1 MTKNAWRS
9 LLYIAL
15 CVKGGL
21 GCLVVSAVEKV
32 PNVGEDF
39 TRPLGQASPKVR

>member
-32 PNVGEDF
+32 PNVGESGHNGGKMQ
-39 TRPLGQASPKVR
+39 LC

>member
-1 MTKNAWRS
+1 MTRKTWRS

-21 GCLVVSAVEKV
+21 GCLLAVAVEKV
-32 PNVGEDF
+32 PCVSSA
-39 TRPLGQASPKVR
+39 L